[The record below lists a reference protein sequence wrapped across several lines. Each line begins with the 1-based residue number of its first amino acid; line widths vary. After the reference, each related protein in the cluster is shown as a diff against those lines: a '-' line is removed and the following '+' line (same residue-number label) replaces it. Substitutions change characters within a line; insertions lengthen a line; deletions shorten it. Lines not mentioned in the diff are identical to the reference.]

1 MGAEFSNEAKY
12 ISFTQTPAMLSNE
25 SMIACTKMDFD
36 VDLIATSGKSAL
48 FGELRKGGT
57 ELISTDNGPFQSHV
71 MGVWHFLAATCK
83 ENLIETRQWHIP
95 RYVMAREMASWGSA
109 FEEFAAILRVRP
121 LAGNIWGIPTRMGS
135 PDKLTIDLPG
145 DLSFEVAKE
154 FTQRL
159 RADIPLLEKAQ
170 AKIRERDGL
179 FYIPRM
185 MTAAGNPVESTS
197 HELLVAIA
205 FEKACRPRMDAG
217 NFGIYSAYCTE
228 RDFETSIQMPDSII
242 HEMIEEQFARDP
254 AEIPDDI
261 HNLFLNTQL
270 QLLSKP
276 IWGRGIKV
284 PVAAAAKILAK
295 GIASLT
301 RHQRV
306 QLILMNGMHDAS
318 IVLSLATIL
327 GHCSL
332 DNYCFYTCQ
341 QWAPDSPEEQ
351 VRRKESAYIKL
362 YGELT
367 GN

>member
-1 MGAEFSNEAKY
+1 MKTRIMGAEFSNEAKY
-12 ISFTQTPAMLSNE
+12 IPFTQTPAMLSNE

-109 FEEFAAILRVRP
+109 FEEFAATLRVRP
-121 LAGNIWGIPTRMGS
+121 LAGNIWGIPTHMGS

-228 RDFETSIQMPDSII
+228 RDFETSIQLPDLII
-242 HEMIEEQFARDP
+242 HEMIEDQFARDP

-276 IWGRGIKV
+276 IWGPGIKV
-284 PVAAAAKILAK
+284 PVAVAAKI
-295 GIASLT
+295 
-301 RHQRV
+301 
-306 QLILMNGMHDAS
+306 
-318 IVLSLATIL
+318 
-327 GHCSL
+327 HCSKKPKL
-332 DNYCFYTCQ
+332 KSVSGTVCII
-341 QWAPDSPEEQ
+341 SP
-351 VRRKESAYIKL
+351 A
-362 YGELT
+362 
-367 GN
+367 